1 MHRYLL
7 HNDDIRNT
15 AETLLS
21 PGQIGFLNGWGVFST
36 LRVAGG
42 VLFEFERH
50 YARMRYDAVRLR
62 VPFEISLAALEK
74 SLLALVDANGAL
86 DATLRVAIIRN
97 KGGFFESPGL
107 ARDCDVVAFTKDLT
121 AWGESA
127 RLSYVPGARFST
139 CPFAGAKT
147 TSWAQNLA
155 LYEDAHQRGFDEV
168 VLLNERGQ
176 VSECTSANLFAIEGD
191 RVYTPPLASSA
202 CLPGVT
208 RAVLLEEIHVPGF
221 SIEEREMSP
230 ADLES
235 SGQVFMT
242 SSTRD
247 LLPVFSIDERPLKQ
261 DGEALGRLQRAFIGY
276 REAYVARHPRTNEV
290 HVKENL
296 AV

>member
-1 MHRYLL
+1 
-7 HNDDIRNT
+7 
-15 AETLLS
+15 
-21 PGQIGFLNGWGVFST
+21 LNGWGIFST
-36 LRVAGG
+36 LRVSGG

-62 VPFEISLAALEK
+62 VPFEIPPASLEK
-74 SLLALVDANGAL
+74 SLLTLVDANAAV
-86 DATLRVAIIRN
+86 DATLRVAIVRN
-97 KGGFFESPGL
+97 KGGLFEAPGL
-107 ARDCDVVAFTKDLT
+107 ARDCDVVAFTTGLR

-127 RLSYVPGARFST
+127 RLTYVPGARFSA

-155 LYEDAHQRGFDEV
+155 LYEDAHQRGFDEAI
-168 VLLNERGQ
+168 LLNEHGQ

-191 RVYTPPLASSA
+191 RVYTPPLASSG

-221 SIEEREMSP
+221 SIEERAISP
-230 ADLES
+230 AELES

-247 LLPVFSIDERPLKQ
+247 LLPALSIDERPLKQ
-261 DGEALGRLQRAFIGY
+261 DREALARLQRAFTGY
-276 REAYVARHPRTNEV
+276 REAYVASHPRA
-290 HVKENL
+290 KEIL
-296 AV
+296 TV

>member
-7 HNDDIRNT
+7 HNDDIRDT

-21 PGQIGFLNGWGVFST
+21 PGQVGFLNGWGVFST
-36 LRVAGG
+36 LRVAAG

-62 VPFEISLAALEK
+62 VPFEIPPASLEK
-74 SLLALVDANGAL
+74 SLLTLVDANAAV
-86 DATLRVAIIRN
+86 DATLRVAIVRN
-97 KGGFFESPGL
+97 KGGLFEAPGL
-107 ARDCDVVAFTKDLT
+107 ARDCDVVAFTTGLR

-127 RLSYVPGARFST
+127 RLTYVPDARFSA

-155 LYEDAHQRGFDEV
+155 LYEDAHQRGFDEAI
-168 VLLNERGQ
+168 LLNEHGQ

-191 RVYTPPLASSA
+191 RVYTPPLASSG

-221 SIEEREMSP
+221 SIEERAISP
-230 ADLES
+230 AELES

-247 LLPVFSIDERPLKQ
+247 LLPALSIDERPLKQ
-261 DGEALGRLQRAFIGY
+261 DREALARLQRAFTGY
-276 REAYVARHPRTNEV
+276 REAYVASHPRA
-290 HVKENL
+290 KEIL
-296 AV
+296 TV